1 MATSHSFIKNQQ
13 SLQCESTGNRSYLDL
28 LLFSL
33 TQFSLPV
40 KMILSYLRTTLYVLV
55 HKVQLAGRAV
65 LQLHLSREV
74 NARIYVGGVVMGV
87 VAPLTGCA
95 YMLFSRTDHVQG
107 WYHVNYFHFFYLL
120 GPHLFE
126 FFCLCGVFL
135 LFPRSSKRA
144 YFIAIPTGY
153 VLAKIIWLIQIKSN
167 QELWQVVPSSF
178 ILISILISLV
188 ILLTLDFLTWRKFHR
203 VDAFEKRIDG
213 ILQVSDDL
221 PSDKVVSMLKLTWR
235 ERKDFQ
241 TKY

>member
-1 MATSHSFIKNQQ
+1 MQTSSSLNNQQ
-13 SLQCESTGNRSYLDL
+13 SLKCESTGKQSYLEL

-40 KMILSYLRTTLYVLV
+40 KMILSYLKTMVYAHA
-55 HKVQLAGRAV
+55 HKVLTVGLNV
-65 LQLHLSREV
+65 LKQIRLSREV
-74 NARIYVGGVVMGV
+74 NVRIYFGGVMMGV
-87 VAPLTGCA
+87 AAPLTGCA
-95 YMLFSRTDHVQG
+95 YMVFNRTDYVQG